1 MSYDELLKELN
12 KALATFRARGLSEK
26 DLQESFHELLCS
38 FLPAVTR
45 EHRLNPKD
53 IPDFTVPIVGGLAAI
68 ELKVKGSPSAI
79 LRQIK
84 RYADLQE
91 VAGVILVC
99 LTPLRNL
106 PSTLSGKP
114 VMQISL
120 YRNML

>member
-1 MSYDELLKELN
+1 MCYDEFLKALN

-26 DLQESFHELLCS
+26 ELQESFHEMLCG

-45 EHRLNPKD
+45 EHRLSPKD
-53 IPDFTVPIVGGLAAI
+53 IPDFTVPIDGGLAAI
-68 ELKVKGSPSAI
+68 ELKVKGSPSLI

-84 RYADLQE
+84 RYADLQT
-91 VAGVILVC
+91 VTGVVLVC

-114 VMQISL
+114 VVQISL